1 VETVSPSAVK
11 PEERCAEMTEHTETV
26 KNVLDFV
33 AVFTALGAFLQIL
46 TPVFGLI
53 GAIVGIM
60 RIYEMAT
67 GKDFST
73 VWKKKVDDAKHK

>member
-1 VETVSPSAVK
+1 
-11 PEERCAEMTEHTETV
+11 MTEKTETV

-33 AVFTALGAFLQIL
+33 AVFTAIGSFLQIL

-53 GAIVGIM
+53 GAIVGVM

-67 GKDFST
+67 GKEFSML
-73 VWKKKVDDAKHK
+73 WRKKADDAEHK

>member
-1 VETVSPSAVK
+1 
-11 PEERCAEMTEHTETV
+11 MTEQTDNV

-33 AVFTALGAFLQIL
+33 AIFSTFGAFLEMFNPL
-46 TPVFGLI
+46 FALI

-67 GKDFST
+67 GKEFSALFR
-73 VWKKKVDDAKHK
+73 KKKDDDASNES